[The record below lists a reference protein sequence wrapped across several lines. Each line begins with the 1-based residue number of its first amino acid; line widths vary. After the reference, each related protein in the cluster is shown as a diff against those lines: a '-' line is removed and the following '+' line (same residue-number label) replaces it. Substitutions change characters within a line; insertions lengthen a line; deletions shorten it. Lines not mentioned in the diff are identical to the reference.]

1 MKKAIKVF
9 VILVISLISIIPL
22 AVKAQPG
29 PQAHPDPYSGDLS
42 NYEGKW
48 IINGKTEEDTNWT
61 LEISGD
67 KYHLHNEYQEFK
79 GDVIFTP
86 GNKDFGRSDILWLD
100 FDPDLGIEIV
110 LENLAGGLI
119 DVSGQGLV
127 FVRPGH
133 YIEFDEDEEWE
144 DYSKE
149 KMIGDWVMD
158 KMWVSLPEYKFMMHL
173 TNEDIMAGSI
183 TGDTRFILSFDGG
196 IVYQVSEK
204 LEIRVPFTRY
214 RKFGRNGVYF
224 EIPNPLQPYVYQFVA
239 GVAPEACGP
248 EYAGQM
254 VIHAYPC
261 PTDPVRV
268 IIYFTFS
275 QITSVEPSEG
285 GD

>member
-1 MKKAIKVF
+1 MKKAIRFFV
-9 VILVISLISIIPL
+9 VILAILLVPL
-22 AVKAQPG
+22 AVQAQPG
-29 PQAHPDPYSGDLS
+29 SQPHPDPYSGDLS

-79 GDVIFTP
+79 GDIIFTP
-86 GNKDFGRSDILWLD
+86 GNKDIGRSDILWLD
-100 FDPDLGIEIV
+100 FDPKLGIEIV

-119 DVSGQGLV
+119 DFSGQGLV
-127 FVRPGH
+127 FVRPGN
-133 YIEFDEDEEWE
+133 YVEFDEDEEWL

-149 KMIGDWVMD
+149 KMVGDWVMD
-158 KMWVSLPEYKFMMHL
+158 KMWVSLPEYNYMMHL

-183 TGDTRFILSFDGG
+183 TGDTRFILSFDDG

-204 LEIRVPFTRY
+204 LEIRVPITRY
-214 RKFGRNGVYF
+214 RKFGRYAVYF
-224 EIPNPLQPYVYQFVA
+224 ENRNPLSPYLYEFVA
-239 GVAPEACGP
+239 SVVPEEWGG

-254 VIHAYPC
+254 VIDAYPC

-268 IIYFTFS
+268 IIYFTFT
-275 QITSVEPSEG
+275 QITSVDQVEG
-285 GD
+285 GN